1 MRFVYI
7 ALGGGLGAVL
17 RFVVTSSVDR
27 WTGSDFPFGTL
38 AVNLIGCLSI
48 GLLAAALTGAE
59 GIREEWRLL
68 LLVGLLGGFTTFST
82 FAYESVVLWNYGQ
95 WGRALL
101 NLTTSNALGLLGI
114 WAGTRLAGILRLA

>member
-1 MRFVYI
+1 MKFAYI

-48 GLLAAALTGAE
+48 GLLADALTGAE
-59 GIREEWRLL
+59 GIREEWRFL
-68 LLVGLLGGFTTFST
+68 LLVGVLGGFTTFST

-101 NLTTSNALGLLGI
+101 NLTASNGLGLLGI
-114 WAGTRLAGILRLA
+114 WAGTRLAVILRLA